1 LKLVV
6 DTNIL
11 FSFFKKESMTRTVI
25 LSDSPELVSPEVA
38 LKELQK
44 YSKELAIK
52 SDINKEELENLVL
65 RLKKHIEFISI
76 SRYCDS
82 LKPALKL
89 AEQFPIKDVEEFL
102 DNIDFFA
109 LALKEKCSIWSKD
122 ALFKKQSSI
131 RIFTTT
137 ELLAYLKS
145 NVQTQRRQKRYL

>member
-1 LKLVV
+1 
-6 DTNIL
+6 
-11 FSFFKKESMTRTVI
+11 MTRTLI
-25 LSDSPELVSPEVA
+25 IGGSLELISPEVA

-52 SDINKEELENLVL
+52 SDINTEELEDLVL

-76 SRYCDS
+76 SRYRDTLRS
-82 LKPALKL
+82 SLKL

-102 DNIDFFA
+102 DDIDFFA
-109 LALKEKCSIWSKD
+109 LASKEKCSIWSKD

-131 RIFTTT
+131 KIFTTT

-145 NVQTQRRQKRYL
+145 NSQTQRQQKRYL